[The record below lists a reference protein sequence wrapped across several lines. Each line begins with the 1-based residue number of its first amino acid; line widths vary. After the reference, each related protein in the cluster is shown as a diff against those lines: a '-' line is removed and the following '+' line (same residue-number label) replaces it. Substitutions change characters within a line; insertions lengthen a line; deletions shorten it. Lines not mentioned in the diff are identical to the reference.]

1 MKNKLLSILFV
12 IIILISASSCV
23 KTEEKNGNISIVTT
37 NFALYDFARAAAG
50 DTANVRMLLAPGSES
65 HDFEATLADIASIS
79 SADLF
84 VCVGGESEDWVN
96 DVFSALGNDLPETF
110 YALDEVET
118 FDEETIEGMKSD
130 EKDEK
135 DEEDGAPEVDEHVWT
150 SIGNAITLVDALAE
164 KIAALEPESAETVF
178 ENARAYTEKLGE
190 IQKKLL
196 DVTAKSARKTRV
208 VADRFPFRYMVE
220 ETGLDYYAAFSGCT
234 SATEPS
240 LSTVNYLI
248 EKINSEK
255 IPAIFVIEF
264 SDRKTASMVAD
275 ETGCEIL
282 TLHSAH
288 NVSKED
294 FAAGVTYADIMEKN
308 IEALKT
314 ALN

>member
-1 MKNKLLSILFV
+1 MKNKLLSILLV

-23 KTEEKNGNISIVTT
+23 KNEEKNGNISIVTT

-50 DTANVRMLLAPGSES
+50 DTANVKMLLAPGSES

-84 VCVGGESEDWVN
+84 VCVGCESEDWVN
-96 DVFSALGNDLPETF
+96 DVFSALENDLPETF

-118 FDEETIEGMKSD
+118 FDEEIIEGMKTD
-130 EKDEK
+130 GE
-135 DEEDGAPEVDEHVWT
+135 DEEDGEPGADEHVWT
-150 SIGNAITLVDALAE
+150 SVGNAMTLVNALAE
-164 KIAALEPESAETVF
+164 RIAALAPDSSETVF

-190 IQKKLL
+190 LREKLL
-196 DVTAKSARKTRV
+196 DVTANSARGTIV

-255 IPAIFVIEF
+255 IPAVFVIEF

-308 IEALKT
+308 IEALKI

>member
-84 VCVGGESEDWVN
+84 VCVGGESENWVN

-164 KIAALEPESAETVF
+164 KIAELAPDSSETVF

-190 IQKKLL
+190 LREKLL
-196 DVTAKSARKTRV
+196 DVTANSARGTIV